1 MYEKYSNKEAYTLK
15 NEKLK
20 NCWSF
25 NLFNYYRIIYFFFVC
40 KKVYSL
46 KFSI

>member
-25 NLFNYYRIIYFFFVC
+25 NLFNYYRIIFLFFLYV
-40 KKVYSL
+40 KK
-46 KFSI
+46 FIP